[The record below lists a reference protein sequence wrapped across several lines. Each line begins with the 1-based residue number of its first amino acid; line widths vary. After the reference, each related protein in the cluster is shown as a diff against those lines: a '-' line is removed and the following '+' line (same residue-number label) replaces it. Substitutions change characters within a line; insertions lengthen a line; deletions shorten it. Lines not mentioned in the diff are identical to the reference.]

1 MRFNRWGDIS
11 ETSYIFRIISQ
22 KQQILAGKVFVVPV
36 KFNQQKECDYMN
48 QNQNAQMREKKKI
61 PRQAQVN
68 QMDRQ
73 TTAGKVHPV
82 SVHVKENKTLL
93 EHMLGNSA
101 DIKMREM
108 VLGKDRVH
116 CLAAYIEITAGS
128 LAFENSL
135 IGRLLNDLSGLGAEQ
150 IYESLASN
158 GQGLCDV
165 TPFAYIEDAVQFG
178 MLTGDVILFID
189 GFASAL
195 KIPDKGYPNMGVTK
209 PDSEKVLRGSQE
221 GFADSVKV
229 NTALI
234 RKRIRSS
241 KVRVKEVR
249 AGLYSHTNIDLV
261 YMEGLVYPGLLEE
274 IERRLDA
281 FTIDSVMDSGIIEQ
295 LAEEAWYSPFP
306 QFQTTQRPDRA
317 AIAVME
323 GRIVLLCDNSP
334 TALILPT
341 DYNALLKTSDDYYN
355 RFEIASLERF
365 IRYAASIMA
374 LMLPG
379 LYLAVTNFHTQIL
392 PTSLLLSFAAAR
404 QGVPF
409 PAVVEVLLME
419 LSFEL
424 LREAGVRLPGAMGN
438 TIGIVGGL
446 IIGQAAVDANLVS
459 PIVVIVVAFT
469 ALSSFAIPDE
479 ELATSFRILKF
490 YMIGM
495 SAWLGLFGFLA
506 SAFSILLHLGRLTS
520 FGIPYLMPYVGAELN
535 DYQDERDSVLR
546 YPLAMMTRRPVYA
559 RRSQRVRLTFG
570 TKKNQGKER

>member
-1 MRFNRWGDIS
+1 MKNG
-11 ETSYIFRIISQ
+11 
-22 KQQILAGKVFVVPV
+22 KQLSGTKQAAALKARVNKQD
-36 KFNQQKECDYMN
+36 KFTTKE
-48 QNQNAQMREKKKI
+48 
-61 PRQAQVN
+61 V
-68 QMDRQ
+68 
-73 TTAGKVHPV
+73 VHPV
-82 SVHVKENKTLL
+82 SVRVSENKEILQQ
-93 EHMLGNSA
+93 MLGNSA

-108 VLGKDRVH
+108 ILGKDRVR

-135 IGRLLNDLSGLGAEQ
+135 VGRLLNDLSYLPAEQ
-150 IYESLASN
+150 IYESLADN

-165 TPFAYIEDAVQFG
+165 TPFENIEDAVQFG

-209 PDSEKVLRGSQE
+209 PESEKVIRGSQE

-234 RKRIRSS
+234 RKRIRST
-241 KVRVKEVR
+241 KVRVKEVK
-249 AGLYSHTNIDLV
+249 AGVYSHTNMDLV

-274 IERRLDA
+274 IERRLDS
-281 FTIDSVMDSGIIEQ
+281 FTIDGVLDSGTIEQ
-295 LAEEAWYSPFP
+295 LAEDEWYSPFP
-306 QFQTTQRPDRA
+306 QFQSTQRPDRA

-323 GRIVLLCDNSP
+323 GRVVLLCDNSP

-341 DYNALLKTSDDYYN
+341 DFNSMLKTSDDYYN
-355 RFEIASLERF
+355 RFQIASLERF
-365 IRYAASIMA
+365 IRYASAVMA
-374 LMLPG
+374 LALPAF
-379 LYLAVTNFHTQIL
+379 YLAVTNFHTQIL

-446 IIGQAAVDANLVS
+446 IIGQAAVEANLVS

-469 ALSSFAIPDE
+469 ALSSFAIPNE

-490 YMIGM
+490 YMIAL

-506 SAFSILLHLGRLTS
+506 SALSILIHLAKLRS

-535 DYQDERDSVLR
+535 GYEDERDALVR
-546 YPLAMMTRRPVYA
+546 YPLFLMRRRPIYA
-559 RRSQRVRLTFG
+559 RRMERLRLTFG
-570 TKKNQGKER
+570 EKKKKGKER